1 MPCKYHK
8 HMNAYLTHVR
18 HKSWDKTQHF
28 TMYKYFLQ
36 WGRLRARH
44 KSCLNIRHFSACL
57 TVNRNELLWIRFYSL
72 FGTRKWKATASISRL
87 VSSFQF
93 IFMIAYSRSPKKKP
107 IIDYSISFA
116 ILSFANKPEYRKF
129 YILAFFF
136 RGCPLT
142 LSFYH
147 LATCEFVYQ
156 VEFYSFHIA

>member
-116 ILSFANKPEYRKF
+116 ILSYRKF
-129 YILAFFF
+129 LYSCVFFPRVSSHF
-136 RGCPLT
+136 II
-142 LSFYH
+142 LSFGNLWVCVSSRILFISYC
-147 LATCEFVYQ
+147 LRCMK
-156 VEFYSFHIA
+156 